1 MALTD
6 PKLLYSLIGIF
17 LVIFGSTIVLWGKLS
32 KSTFKLIALRT
43 ISLLSLNFLI
53 VGICGLAIN
62 GRGNFYTSWNE
73 LLGKNEKPVI
83 VSEQSAKRITSS
95 DLDNAEFTKSGTAII
110 KKLVKGEKSKVIS
123 HIYISIPSSLV
134 SAIKNGA
141 KSRDD
146 YRVIEYLPGYPGKA
160 AAWVHGMAIA
170 TRQDEATKG
179 GKLPEVI
186 AVAPEINV
194 AGKFD
199 AECMNIP
206 DGKQIETWLS
216 DDVVSLVNDWL
227 SLRNQPWGIA
237 GYSTGAW
244 CATMLSLRHPD
255 TYQFAAAIA
264 GYYSPLISRKIPENY
279 HQQLL
284 SEYDIFSILKDR
296 PPAVH
301 LYVVNSVDDPSS
313 HAPTELLLKRIQKP
327 VDVTEVILS
336 GAGHN
341 FQAWKRTL
349 TPMLEWFGKQMK
361 VQP

>member
-17 LVIFGSTIVLWGKLS
+17 LVIFGATIVFWEKLS

-146 YRVIEYLPGYPGKA
+146 YRVIEIGRA
-160 AAWVHGMAIA
+160 HV
-170 TRQDEATKG
+170 
-179 GKLPEVI
+179 
-186 AVAPEINV
+186 
-194 AGKFD
+194 
-199 AECMNIP
+199 
-206 DGKQIETWLS
+206 
-216 DDVVSLVNDWL
+216 
-227 SLRNQPWGIA
+227 
-237 GYSTGAW
+237 
-244 CATMLSLRHPD
+244 
-255 TYQFAAAIA
+255 
-264 GYYSPLISRKIPENY
+264 
-279 HQQLL
+279 
-284 SEYDIFSILKDR
+284 
-296 PPAVH
+296 
-301 LYVVNSVDDPSS
+301 
-313 HAPTELLLKRIQKP
+313 
-327 VDVTEVILS
+327 
-336 GAGHN
+336 
-341 FQAWKRTL
+341 
-349 TPMLEWFGKQMK
+349 
-361 VQP
+361 